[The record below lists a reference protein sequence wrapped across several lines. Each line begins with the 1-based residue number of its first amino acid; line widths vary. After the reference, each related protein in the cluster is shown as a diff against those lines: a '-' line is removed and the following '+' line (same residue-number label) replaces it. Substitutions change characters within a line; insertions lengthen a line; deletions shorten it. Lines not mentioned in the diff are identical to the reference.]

1 MPRGE
6 AGCSRKSEE
15 HHEKGLIFMH
25 EHEKLTEEER
35 ELEMICKEIE
45 NSFAA
50 FS

>member
-15 HHEKGLIFMH
+15 HHEKRLIFMR
-25 EHEKLTEEER
+25 EHEELTEEER

-45 NSFAA
+45 DLSAA
-50 FS
+50 FL

>member
-15 HHEKGLIFMH
+15 HHKKGLIFMH
-25 EHEKLTEEER
+25 EHEKLTEEEL

-45 NSFAA
+45 NPSAA